1 MATTLHTPRAEAS
14 AASLRN
20 EFTLLSAEYAELL
33 AHARAAVAAA
43 RDGEL
48 DPIAHLTGF
57 LEERGQLPPDGVPA
71 TALVAE
77 AFARTADADG
87 QFGGGGS

>member
-1 MATTLHTPRAEAS
+1 MAITLRVPSAEAS
-14 AASLRN
+14 AAALRN

-48 DPIAHLTGF
+48 DPIAHLAGF
-57 LEERGQLPPDGVPA
+57 LEERGQLPPAG
-71 TALVAE
+71 TAAAQLAAQ
-77 AFARTADADG
+77 AFARTADADR
-87 QFGGGGS
+87 QFGGGT